1 MLLEMVEHF
10 TMKNTLG
17 LEIVQAYMH
26 HIQNNAEEAVRNM
39 LKELSLREGL
49 AEVDTVKAR
58 DFLDDG
64 SEILLRLTINRRD
77 GSAVFDFTGTGP
89 ELWGNLNAPRAVTYS
104 AILYCLRCLIDQEIP
119 LNQGC
124 LNPIKVIIEE
134 GSLLAPSEN
143 AAVCLLYTSDAAD
156 E

>member
-1 MLLEMVEHF
+1 MLLEMIEHF

-17 LEIVQAYMH
+17 LKIVQAYMH

-58 DFLDDG
+58 DFLDYG

-77 GSAVFDFTGTGP
+77 GS
-89 ELWGNLNAPRAVTYS
+89 GNLST
-104 AILYCLRCLIDQEIP
+104 LYQ
-119 LNQGC
+119 
-124 LNPIKVIIEE
+124 V
-134 GSLLAPSEN
+134 S
-143 AAVCLLYTSDAAD
+143 
-156 E
+156 